1 MNYTLKEVGNKPGS
15 SLIGGARVCPLLNWT
30 MVLSSIEQNCPN
42 FVGFWDTE
50 LGLTSRKVRSQSL
63 VLHSMYS
70 SVERPPN
77 WRRQYG
83 GKNPSLVHI
92 SPPISETL
100 PVGDVGIESI

>member
-15 SLIGGARVCPLLNWT
+15 SLIGGARVRPLLNWT

-63 VLHSMYS
+63 VQYSMYS
-70 SVERPPN
+70 YVECPPKL
-77 WRRQYG
+77 G
-83 GKNPSLVHI
+83 GTI
-92 SPPISETL
+92 QGGMPPICPYFDL
-100 PVGDVGIESI
+100 YK